1 MRLVPVRV
9 KICGL
14 TRTDDALSTA
24 LAGADFAG
32 LVFLPGS
39 PRHVS
44 VDKAHAIAEKLRGRV
59 HVVALFV
66 NADDQMLSH
75 MIGAVKP
82 DLVQLHG
89 SEPPARVAAIR
100 ARFGIPV
107 MKSIS
112 ISGASD
118 FSTVPAYEAVADMLI
133 FDGKPAAGLPGGRG
147 CGFDWQLLRERKIRR
162 PWLLAGGL
170 NVQNVARAI
179 TTTGAPG
186 VDVSSGV
193 ETSPG
198 VKDATSIR
206 DFVVA
211 VRAAGLSIDP
221 PA

>member
-1 MRLVPVRV
+1 MPVKV

-14 TRTDDALSTA
+14 TRTEDALAAA

-32 LVFLPGS
+32 LVFHPDS

-44 VDKAHAIAEKLRGRV
+44 ADRARAIAEKLRGRV

-66 NADDQMLSH
+66 NAEDQMLSQI
-75 MIGAVKP
+75 IGAVKP

-100 ARFGIPV
+100 ARFGISV
-107 MKSIS
+107 MKAIS
-112 ISGASD
+112 ISDPTD
-118 FSTVPAYEAVADMLI
+118 FNTVPDYETVADMLI
-133 FDGKPAAGLPGGRG
+133 FDGKPAAGLPGGRS
-147 CGFDWQLLRERKIRR
+147 CGFDWQLLRERTIRK

-179 TTTGAPG
+179 STSGAQG
-186 VDVSSGV
+186 VDVSSGI

-198 VKDATSIR
+198 VKDAARIR

-211 VRAAGLSIDP
+211 ARAASSLVDP